1 MPNELT
7 VLKDINLNIKEGE
20 FVSVI
25 GASGSG
31 KSTLMNIIGA
41 LDRPTSGTYVLD
53 GTPIHEMTQNQLSEI
68 RNKKI
73 GFVFQTFNLI
83 PRTTALNNVELPLFY
98 MGVGKNERRKK
109 AEALLELVG
118 MADRMT
124 HMPNELSGG
133 QKQRVA
139 IARALANDPA
149 IILADEPTGALDTQT
164 GKMVMD
170 IFLKIH
176 REEQRTIVLITHNP
190 ELARQTQRIVSLS
203 DGIITS
209 DRPTTLKR
217 IKRGPGY
224 DFGKCPPGNRIV
236 KSKQNESLVNHAGD
250 HHWDYVRYRHRD
262 YRQCHD
268 GFGQFQFIFFR
279 DQ

>member
-1 MPNELT
+1 MIEINNVIKKYYIGMPNELT
-7 VLKDINLNIKEGE
+7 ILKNISLNIKKGE
-20 FVSVI
+20 FVSIV

-41 LDRPTSGTYVLD
+41 LDRPTSGTYSLE
-53 GTPIHEMTQNQLSEI
+53 GIPIEQMSQNRLSEV

-83 PRTTALNNVELPLFY
+83 PRSSALNNVELPLFY
-98 MGVGKNERRKK
+98 MGVSKEERRKK
-109 AEALLELVG
+109 AMELLELVG
-118 MADRMT
+118 MGDRVT

-149 IILADEPTGALDTQT
+149 IVLADEPTGALDTQT

-176 REEQRTIVLITHNP
+176 REKQKTIVLITHNP
-190 ELARQTQRIVSLS
+190 ELAKETERQITLS
-203 DGIITS
+203 DGMITGDS
-209 DRPTTLKR
+209 D
-217 IKRGPGY
+217 
-224 DFGKCPPGNRIV
+224 NRNSSLFKYEVTGV
-236 KSKQNESLVNHAGD
+236 KP
-250 HHWDYVRYRHRD
+250 
-262 YRQCHD
+262 
-268 GFGQFQFIFFR
+268 
-279 DQ
+279 

>member
-1 MPNELT
+1 MACYRRVTPGDDKNDQGRDARILRQDGAGMIEINEVSKKYYVDMPNELT
-7 VLKDINLNIKEGE
+7 VLNNICLSVKEGE
-20 FVSVI
+20 FVSIV

-41 LDRPTSGTYVLD
+41 LDRPTSGTYALD
-53 GTPIHEMTQNQLSEI
+53 GIPIQEMTENELSDV
-68 RNKKI
+68 RNKMI

-98 MGVGKNERRKK
+98 MGVRKEERRRK
-109 AEALLELVG
+109 AQELMELVG
-118 MADRMT
+118 MGDRMT

-139 IARALANDPA
+139 IARALANDPS

-176 REEQRTIVLITHNP
+176 REARKTIILITHNP
-190 ELARQTQRIVSLS
+190 ELARQTERIITLS
-203 DGIITS
+203 DG
-209 DRPTTLKR
+209 
-217 IKRGPGY
+217 
-224 DFGKCPPGNRIV
+224 RIV
-236 KSKQNESLVNHAGD
+236 GDCVNKDRVSVEGANK
-250 HHWDYVRYRHRD
+250 
-262 YRQCHD
+262 
-268 GFGQFQFIFFR
+268 
-279 DQ
+279 